1 MVIKQQQRRWTVKAM
16 NDEHEYMRDYTQSFE
31 TILLRAQQQ
40 TVHELAG
47 QNEAMLKHIDD
58 LESALGTLIKL
69 WFGGVGYAEFYRAI
83 ADCSH
88 KFAYLETD
96 EEE

>member
-1 MVIKQQQRRWTVKAM
+1 MSGKFST
-16 NDEHEYMRDYTQSFE
+16 
-31 TILLRAQQQ
+31 
-40 TVHELAG
+40 
-47 QNEAMLKHIDD
+47 MLKHIDD